1 MSTQPYPIVQRQQ
14 ASLDPDVATA
24 ETIEVMKRHIAN
36 SQRDPALFDACK
48 KALALCGLGASIE
61 EKCEAIFAWI
71 KSRVAFKGDDALIQS
86 LFNERDQLELLISP
100 SVLLRME
107 RAQGDCDDF
116 TMLCC
121 AMMQLCGI
129 GCEIVTL
136 AADPND
142 PTRFSHVYCEAVTP
156 EGRIPMDTSHGTRA
170 GWHVP
175 LERQFRRQEW
185 PVAGAQPKRWAG
197 LHGYVP
203 RHRRRRGM
211 GTDAGSFGIDTGGD
225 TGGTFVD
232 PGLATPPAYTPNPYA
247 PNFSTT
253 AGQIQQQTS
262 GQPSGWTTLMNDLTG
277 AFKSSVPLIQQ
288 AINPVG
294 GYVQTGPG
302 GTVISN
308 QVPGAVPGQ
317 VGVGFNAGSLSSMM
331 PIILLAGG
339 ALLLFSVLGKK

>member
-1 MSTQPYPIVQRQQ
+1 MSAQPYPIVQRQQ

-24 ETIEVMKRHIAN
+24 ETIEVMKRHIADA
-36 SQRDPALFDACK
+36 QRDPALFDACR

-61 EKCEAIFAWI
+61 EKCQAIFAWI

-211 GTDAGSFGIDTGGD
+211 GDTVD
-225 TGGTFVD
+225 LSGTMIAD
-232 PGLATPPAYTPNPYA
+232 PGLTTPVYTTDPSTWGLPTGAITPTITPA
-247 PNFSTT
+247 ST
-253 AGQIQQQTS
+253 A
-262 GQPSGWTTLMNDLTG
+262 PSGWTTLMNDLTG

-308 QVPGAVPGQ
+308 NVPGAVPGS
-317 VGVGFNAGSLSSMM
+317 VLGTGFSSASLSSLM
-331 PIILLAGG
+331 PILLLAGG
-339 ALLLFSVLGKK
+339 AIFLFSMLGKK